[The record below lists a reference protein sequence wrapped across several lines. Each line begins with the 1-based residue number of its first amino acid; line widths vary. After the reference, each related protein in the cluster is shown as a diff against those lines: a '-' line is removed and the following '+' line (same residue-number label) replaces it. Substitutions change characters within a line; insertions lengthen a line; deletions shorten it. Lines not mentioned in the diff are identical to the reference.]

1 MTTPKIKRRIK
12 NELSARKPTVLIGKK
27 GISQETLAE
36 IDRQLEKA
44 EMVKGK
50 ILKTALQEDKA
61 KVLANEIARQTSS
74 VLVEVRGHTF
84 MLYRSKKNRS

>member
-1 MTTPKIKRRIK
+1 MITPKMKQRIK
-12 NELSARKPTVLIGKK
+12 NELSAEKPTVLIGKK

-36 IDRQLEKA
+36 VDRQLEKA

-50 ILKTALQEDKA
+50 ILKTALQEEKA
-61 KVLANEIARQTSS
+61 GVLANQIARQTSS

-84 MLYRSKKNRS
+84 MLYRRKKS